1 MARKDKHLTDSAST
15 GGLARRPDLPTPGW
29 LHPVDSLTA
38 RFGWK
43 RARRELELQRER
55 NACETVL
62 ILAADETAHRQHL
75 REQQMQADR
84 YQRQLQQALAVLQ
97 SQAADNAAL
106 MQQMQVLT
114 EMLRQPTTSTGEAEQ
129 ILWLLEQCSARL
141 GASAGESRDFLRALA
156 AEPQR
161 RIAGIHAQ
169 VRRLSGR

>member
-1 MARKDKHLTDSAST
+1 MVHKNKHLTDSAST

-38 RFGWK
+38 LFGWK
-43 RARRELELQRER
+43 RARREVQLQRER

-62 ILAADETAHRQHL
+62 ILAADETAHRQRL

-84 YQRQLQQALAVLQ
+84 CQRQLQQALAVLQ
-97 SQAADNAAL
+97 SQTADDAAL

-129 ILWLLEQCSARL
+129 IQRLLEQCSARL
-141 GASAGESRDFLRALA
+141 VVSAGESRDCLRALA

-161 RIAGIHAQ
+161 RIADSHAQ
-169 VRRLSGR
+169 ARRLSGR